1 MKDKIVQSVLE
12 KYQQRSEVGQEK
24 YGVTLERN
32 DLNFLQWLN
41 HLQEELMDA
50 TLYAEKL
57 MLELQESAAFPDGHV
72 ISKESWDTADKI
84 IHDGFTYV
92 RFTDLKFYR

>member
-12 KYQQRSEVGQEK
+12 KYQQRSEVGQAK

-41 HLQEELMDA
+41 HIQEELMDA
-50 TLYAEKL
+50 TLYIERL
-57 MLELQESAAFPDGHV
+57 RLELEDSPTYPDGHI
-72 ISKESWDTADKI
+72 ISKESWDNADKI

-92 RFTDLKFYR
+92 RFTDLKFYK